1 MTTRERLVLRV
12 FAVWTVYV
20 WGTRIWNTIGDPDH
34 SFAFKA
40 VHVTLALVS
49 VALAVASWIV
59 VSRARRRGREL
70 EAVRDD
76 RVLHTTS
83 G

>member
-1 MTTRERLVLRV
+1 MMTSRERLVLRV

-20 WGTRIWNTIGDPDH
+20 WGTR
-34 SFAFKA
+34 
-40 VHVTLALVS
+40 
-49 VALAVASWIV
+49 
-59 VSRARRRGREL
+59 ARRRGREL
-70 EAVRDD
+70 EAVRND